1 MWNGRNRMSSP
12 VTMPPTWK
20 LLSIMDRPMELASC
34 KMCSVIMYDTLWLFN
49 IAMENGPFIDGLP
62 INSMVISHGE
72 LLNNQMIMW
81 MSSWSFHPCNPPYRI
96 VPMTVPGKRNWMELG
111 WVSTFVGVLLIL
123 ARRQSSF
130 ISSWHWHTSAIF
142 AVLDIHRISLD
153 VIHYIGIMISI
164 MICSCFR

>member
-20 LLSIMDRPMELASC
+20 LLSIMDRPMELSSC

-81 MSSWSFHPCNPPYRI
+81 MSSWSFHPCNLAYRI
-96 VPMTVPGKRNWMELG
+96 VPIAVPGKRNWMEQLDESLPL
-111 WVSTFVGVLLIL
+111 WVVCSFWPGGSHH
-123 ARRQSSF
+123 SS
-130 ISSWHWHTSAIF
+130 
-142 AVLDIHRISLD
+142 VPD
-153 VIHYIGIMISI
+153 IGIHWPFSQ
-164 MICSCFR
+164 C

>member
-1 MWNGRNRMSSP
+1 MSSP

-72 LLNNQMIMW
+72 LLNNQMIM
-81 MSSWSFHPCNPPYRI
+81 
-96 VPMTVPGKRNWMELG
+96 
-111 WVSTFVGVLLIL
+111 
-123 ARRQSSF
+123 
-130 ISSWHWHTSAIF
+130 
-142 AVLDIHRISLD
+142 
-153 VIHYIGIMISI
+153 
-164 MICSCFR
+164 